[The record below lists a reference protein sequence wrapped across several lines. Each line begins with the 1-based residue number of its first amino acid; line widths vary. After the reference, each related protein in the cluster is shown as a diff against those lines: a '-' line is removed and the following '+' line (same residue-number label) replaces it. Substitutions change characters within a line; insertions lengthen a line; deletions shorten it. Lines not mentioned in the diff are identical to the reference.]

1 MSLPQLAGVAWWP
14 HSGGR
19 WFCRSIINQHPEVM
33 GATFVHPWLF
43 ISTDM
48 TMEMD
53 ITAQVHK
60 ARSLPDLKQ
69 HLIAL
74 KNSIDHGRIQGLAK
88 YFAHIQTHYLEE
100 GSAQTHLVGEMC
112 LGSPIPRA
120 IDLEALYTAHPSYR
134 LIHLVRS
141 PLDSYPSFAVRHE
154 MDSDPVKIAG
164 SWLTLNAHI
173 RTFFET
179 HPEKQH
185 LCLTV
190 RYEDLMQE
198 PEPIARNV
206 CEFLELEFHPDM
218 LAKLGQRWGRNTKP
232 EYPAEMYELMK
243 QVASSELE
251 KYGYI

>member
-1 MSLPQLAGVAWWP
+1 MSLPQLAGVVWWP

-19 WFCRSIINQHPEVM
+19 WFCRSIINQHPGIM

-60 ARSLPDLKQ
+60 ARSLPELKQ
-69 HLIAL
+69 HLAAL
-74 KNSIDHGRIQGLAK
+74 KNSIDSGRIKGLTD
-88 YFAHIQTHYLEE
+88 YFDYIQANYVPVDSQT
-100 GSAQTHLVGEMC
+100 THLVGEMC

-120 IDLEALYTAHPSYR
+120 IDLEALYQAHPDYKI
-134 LIHLVRS
+134 LHLVRS

-154 MDSDPVKIAG
+154 MDSDPIKIAG

-173 RTFFET
+173 RTFFEA
-179 HPEKQH
+179 HPDKQH

-190 RYEDLMQE
+190 RYEDLMQD
-198 PEPIARNV
+198 PKPVVDQV
-206 CEFLELEFHPDM
+206 CEFLEVEYHPDM
-218 LAKLGQRWGRNTKP
+218 LANLGQRWGRNTKP
-232 EYPAEMYELMK
+232 EYPAERYEMMK
-243 QVASSELE
+243 QVASSELLR
-251 KYGYI
+251 YGYV